1 MSMGVNAPLRLGLCG
16 QAGKRTGTFIL
27 YVFSFSDVVL
37 VYAHIS
43 FVFFCT
49 CGIIWFVC
57 NDWEWVLFWVFFL
70 FLYCA
75 YWIYCLCLVRAPEA
89 INLYMQRNFACR
101 FMMCFTSAQFRCVL
115 CVLMCVCVCVCVC
128 VCGAGQPSLHNTK
141 NNFTCG
147 RTEVSRYTFFVRACV
162 CVRLRSRACA
172 HVIFV
177 RSCNC
182 VAFFLLFLPCYNL
195 LLVRAQFLWSP
206 VIVFFF
212 FRRWCVIFLLWV
224 CVYVRD
230 RLVACECV
238 RAQCCERLNYV
249 LFFLL
254 LPLLVCYIFIVCA
267 YVWDRV
273 PVLASLFLRASTTIL
288 FSVRHRSCDIFC
300 CGCTRK
306 FVRFYNCVCVFFRCW
321 CVMFFLWVCDC
332 VWGRVTACARA
343 RSLTLAH
350 TYSHALT
357 RTPHSITHTRI
368 HSHSALSLTH

>member
-1 MSMGVNAPLRLGLCG
+1 
-16 QAGKRTGTFIL
+16 
-27 YVFSFSDVVL
+27 
-37 VYAHIS
+37 
-43 FVFFCT
+43 
-49 CGIIWFVC
+49 
-57 NDWEWVLFWVFFL
+57 
-70 FLYCA
+70 
-75 YWIYCLCLVRAPEA
+75 
-89 INLYMQRNFACR
+89 
-101 FMMCFTSAQFRCVL
+101 MCFTNAQFWCVL

-147 RTEVSRYTFFVRACV
+147 RTEVSRYTSFVRACV

-195 LLVRAQFLWSP
+195 LLVWAQFLWSP

-273 PVLASLFLRASTTIL
+273 PVCVSLFLWAPATGFFFKFTIVRVIYFVADARAIFVSAYNFVL
-288 FSVRHRSCDIFC
+288 FSPPLLICYV
-300 CGCTRK
+300 
-306 FVRFYNCVCVFFRCW
+306 
-321 CVMFFLWVCDC
+321 FFLWVRDC
-332 VWGRVTACARA
+332 VWERVTECARA
-343 RSLTLAH
+343 RSLTHARTH
-350 TYSHALT
+350 SHAFT
-357 RTPHSITHTRI
+357 RTPHSITRIHI